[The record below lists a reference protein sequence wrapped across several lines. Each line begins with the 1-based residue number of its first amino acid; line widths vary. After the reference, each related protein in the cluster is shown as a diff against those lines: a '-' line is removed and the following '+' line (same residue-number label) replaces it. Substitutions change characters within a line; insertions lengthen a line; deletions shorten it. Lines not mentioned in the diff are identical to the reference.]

1 VQGWMMSEH
10 RLGCQA
16 VCSWTTE
23 SASAVGR
30 RNQHQQ
36 LDHHI
41 ASAVVCSPQLS
52 RSLALC
58 WPSLSAHPR
67 WNFQVPL

>member
-1 VQGWMMSEH
+1 MDQIG
-10 RLGCQA
+10 LDTLTKQA
-16 VCSWTTE
+16 
-23 SASAVGR
+23 AKHFADGR

-41 ASAVVCSPQLS
+41 VCITLHRIGSPQLS

-58 WPSLSAHPR
+58 WPSLSAHPGTLGHAGKGC
-67 WNFQVPL
+67 WDL